1 VVLSASDRILVTG
14 ASGFV
19 GSAVAGA
26 LARRGYPVRALVRP
40 SSRRDHLGGLDLE
53 FVEGDLRDT
62 ASLRPALQGARYL
75 FHVAADYRLWAR
87 RPEEILEANV
97 EGTRRL
103 MEEARRAGIE
113 RIVYTSSIATLTAH
127 GKLADETTP
136 ITEAQAVGAY
146 KRSKVTAERLVEA
159 MACEGLPVVI
169 VNPTTPIGPRDVKP
183 TPTGRIIVEAAS
195 GRMPGF
201 VDTGLNFIH
210 VDDVAEGHVA
220 ALEQGRTGE
229 RYVLGGE
236 NVTLADLLADIAREV
251 GIKPPRW
258 RIPRGAIYPVAFI
271 AETVARMNG
280 HEPFVTRDGL
290 RMAKYPMFASAAK
303 AERELGL
310 RARPYREG
318 IADAMRWFRD
328 AGYFKR

>member
-1 VVLSASDRILVTG
+1 
-14 ASGFV
+14 
-19 GSAVAGA
+19 
-26 LARRGYPVRALVRP
+26 
-40 SSRRDHLGGLDLE
+40 
-53 FVEGDLRDT
+53 
-62 ASLRPALQGARYL
+62 
-75 FHVAADYRLWAR
+75 
-87 RPEEILEANV
+87 
-97 EGTRRL
+97 
-103 MEEARRAGIE
+103 M
-113 RIVYTSSIATLTAH
+113 
-127 GKLADETTP
+127 
-136 ITEAQAVGAY
+136 
-146 KRSKVTAERLVEA
+146 
-159 MACEGLPVVI
+159 
-169 VNPTTPIGPRDVKP
+169 
-183 TPTGRIIVEAAS
+183 EAAS

-220 ALEQGRTGE
+220 AMEHGRTGE

-236 NVTLADLLADIAREV
+236 NVTLADLLTDIAREV

-258 RIPRGAIYPVAFI
+258 RIPRAAVYPVAVI

-303 AERELGL
+303 AEREFGL

-318 IADAMRWFRD
+318 IADAVRWFRD